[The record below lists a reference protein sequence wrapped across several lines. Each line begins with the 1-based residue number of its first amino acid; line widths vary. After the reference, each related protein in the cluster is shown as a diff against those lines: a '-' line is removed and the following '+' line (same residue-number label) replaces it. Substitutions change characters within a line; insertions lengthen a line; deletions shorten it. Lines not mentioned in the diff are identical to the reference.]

1 VVSAPCE
8 GVRRGN
14 PADALIK
21 WRRLFCR
28 ALDVLMPRI
37 IDDLTEAASSQ
48 RRLQARAPDSRLR
61 AAAEDGRLRV
71 WAENAPA
78 PAC

>member
-1 VVSAPCE
+1 MSAPCE
-8 GVRRGN
+8 GVRRRN
-14 PADALIK
+14 PADVLMK
-21 WRRLFCR
+21 WRRLFCH
-28 ALDVLMPRI
+28 ALEALMPRI
-37 IDDLTEAASSQ
+37 IADLTEAASTQ
-48 RRLQARAPDSRLR
+48 RLLQTRAPDSRLR